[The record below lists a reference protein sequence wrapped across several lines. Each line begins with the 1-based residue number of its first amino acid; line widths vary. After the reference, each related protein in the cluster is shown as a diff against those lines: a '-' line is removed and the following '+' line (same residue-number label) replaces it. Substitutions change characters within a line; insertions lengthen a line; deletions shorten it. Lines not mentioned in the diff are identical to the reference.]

1 MNRQRYQ
8 LVFNRHRGMLMAVAE
23 TASTT
28 SGQRSPMACGAAGVV
43 APASWKFCTLVLALA
58 LTWQSVA
65 HAQILADRNAPREE
79 QPMVLKAANG
89 VPVVNIRQPNAKGLS
104 VNSYRRF
111 DVDGRGVILNN
122 AGGSSKSEL
131 GGYIAGNPW
140 MPGGGAQVIVNQ
152 INATDPSYL
161 RGFIEV
167 AGNPAQVI
175 IANPAGITCAGCGF
189 INAQRATM
197 TTGTPVIRQG
207 NLESYR
213 VNSGVISFEG
223 LGLQANDTAYADV
236 IARAVRVHAELR
248 AKQIRLTTGL
258 NTVSADHAQVTPDQ
272 SATDGAPVRAIDV
285 AALGGMYAGHI
296 YLSATEHGVGVHNG
310 GTLTATEG
318 QLVVTAAGRL
328 ENTGT
333 LAARGDTVIAAAGA
347 VSNAGSGTMGSESTL
362 RIHATALDNAGT
374 LDASRQLQIRT
385 TGALINQGSLGARD
399 STLLEVG
406 TLENTGTGRIGS
418 TGDTRVQSSG
428 SIRNAGSLL
437 GDTGVTLAAVTL
449 ENTGSVLTPAT
460 LALRIRNMLDNSG
473 KIGSNARLELRAT
486 TLSNRGD
493 IYSAQE
499 SVQLQVA
506 GRLFNS
512 GSIEAKRTLDAEAV
526 AIENQGR
533 FIGEAALNASA
544 SAALTNA
551 GTMGSRAGADF
562 KAATLD
568 NRGTLSA
575 VQLLAL
581 KVTGKFTNEKN
592 VGAGSTLQID
602 ADALDNSGKLF
613 SHGSLLMRIGG
624 AALNSGKV
632 GADGT
637 VDFRTASLVNGGAL
651 YSLAKSVDIQ
661 TRESITNSGTVEA
674 KTSVSLKAAALNNS
688 GTFTAEGAMKL
699 SLQQG
704 LSNTGE
710 IGANDTLTVNAA
722 TLENRGRIRSAE
734 SSLELTTDGKTSN
747 QGKILAAT
755 RLEITATGIDNSDGT
770 LGGGEVVIDAR
781 NRRFNNQRG
790 VLFARQDLK
799 AESAELDNRAGSIA
813 ARGKLTLSS
822 GEVNNEGGLLQALK
836 SLDIDTH
843 GQALYN
849 QHSGKDQ
856 GVRAGTDLHIKAGAL
871 GNGAGV
877 VVAGG
882 EARLQVS
889 TLDNQGGDIATGGG
903 LRIEAR
909 SVDNRGG
916 QLQSKGAMRVEVS
929 EGDMDNRRGLIR
941 SDEDVTLQS
950 QHLRNDD
957 TQGKD
962 QGIEGRSVSVTTGA
976 LYNNNGAIRS
986 GQSLQIAASESV
998 DNRGGL
1004 LSSQGTLSV
1013 NDPASTRRLVIDNEG
1028 GRILAGGDLRLTSHS
1043 LIGKGL
1049 LLSHRNLRID
1059 VATDLEQ
1066 RGETVAG
1073 GDLDLRTGGR
1083 FSNYGTLAAG
1093 AALRV
1098 TARGFQNHAG
1108 ASILGGDV
1116 SLSAGASQDFINRG
1130 LVDGVT
1136 TRIQAGT
1143 LYNLGAGRI
1152 YGDRVALAADVL
1164 HNAPET
1170 IDGVQRAPVIAA
1182 RERLDIGTGLLYN
1195 SEQALLYSAGDMS
1208 IGGAIGSDHRATGR
1222 AREVNNTSA
1231 TVNADGALT
1240 IAADAINNRNAHF
1253 EIAEESKPGRRIIN
1267 YRLVGSPDFLSGDN
1281 ARLIHQDSGQ
1291 IIAPENWRAMGDE
1304 DNFRLLLPS
1313 EEYPFDRYGPPFD
1326 YSRHVGRGGR
1336 LYRSF
1341 GVGPAYLAAIP
1352 EVSTEHSTI
1361 PAEPERF
1368 VYQPGDRIWDVFR
1381 VARPTTEVP
1390 PEPELPRICID
1401 PESCPDADYRQRH
1414 SQWKAIRDTTVE
1426 SYHNLDKAID
1436 RFNRSLYAR
1445 MVGEWII
1452 YDGTEQI
1459 RRTIVTRSTPGM
1471 ITSGGAMTLAAG
1483 VVNNYAS
1490 QFIAGGL
1497 LAGDAVNGTAINNTG
1512 PMGRQ
1517 TVTSTGTAEKTFI
1530 REHWLKADERRYESA
1545 PYASQTIETQF
1556 PLDVSATHEAGS
1568 TRERT
1573 PRAPATVP
1581 AQALPDAGKTA
1592 DLRAPAVDVNLPAN
1606 ALYQV
1611 NQSSVAA
1618 PLVQTDPRFIGQ
1630 RNWLSSDF
1638 LVRAYQDRFGP
1649 APGYQRFG
1657 DGFYEQ
1663 QLIQRQIQEATGQR
1677 YLNGFSN
1684 NEAQYLALMQAGL
1697 QQAQV
1702 QRYALGIALSEA
1714 QIAQLKTDIV
1724 WLVQRRATLAD
1735 GREQEVLV
1743 PQVYLQPSSLRVSGR
1758 QTLIAGNEVAF
1769 QTVQDILNRGGT
1781 IAARTG
1787 VTLRADNVSNLGG
1800 RIEGSV
1806 RLLAQSDIENAG
1818 GVIDA
1823 NDKLVLSAG
1832 RDVVLRSTSVTTAN
1846 AITTGRNIDQ
1856 VASVS
1861 GKDVVLLAGRDLQA
1875 DAAVI
1880 AASGDAVLAA
1890 GRDVRLG
1897 VVQEYFRQEIRWAD
1911 DKGGSNWVSR
1921 LTGPNLVDRANGA
1934 HGTSEVG
1941 INRAVVTGNK
1951 EVATQVSGNSI
1962 RIQAGQD
1969 VTSKGAQVVAENA
1982 LQVEAGRDIGIG
1994 TANVS
1999 ASARDQGQR
2008 SSSGILTA
2016 RTVRTDDASSTS
2028 REAGSTFSGETVL
2041 VRSGNDV
2048 NVKGSQVVSTQGTTI
2063 VAGHEVN
2070 IVAASESSSQRN
2082 FRQETT
2088 SGVMGAGIGV
2098 TVGSRMQS
2106 RDVDGQ
2112 SQTAS
2117 ASTVGSVTG
2126 DVSIVAGNRYTQVG
2140 SDVLAPG
2147 GDIDIVARTVS
2158 ILAAQQS
2165 SHTVTED
2172 KFRQQGVTVAVTSPV
2187 LSAVQTVQQM
2197 AEAASK
2203 TRDRR
2208 TQALAAATAGLAASN
2223 AADAVI
2229 AGQGKTINDKPNQI
2243 ATGPTDPATGKTP
2256 ARDANAADKAGGIN
2270 LAFSLGASSSQG
2282 RSEQINQTV
2291 RGSSVSAGG
2300 SLAITANGEGG
2311 DGNILVQG
2319 SDIKAGVDATLK
2331 AANEV
2336 RLMAAQETSEQHSRN
2351 SGASGSVGFSI
2362 GTDGLLFTASAS
2374 GNRGKGDGEEVRQVN
2389 SHVDAGNKLSVASGS
2404 DTTISGAVLR
2414 ARQVEFDVG
2423 TSGQGNLNIASQQ
2436 DTSTYQSR
2444 QQSLGGSVSVGMGKM
2459 GGSAS
2464 YSQSKVNSDY
2474 ASVIEQS
2481 GVKAGDGGF
2490 QVNVRGNTDLKGGL
2504 IASSEQAAA
2513 ENKNRVTTRTL
2524 TQSDIENRAS
2534 YEAQSIGISGGYS
2547 TGKDGGLS
2555 ALPPLVVGASE
2566 SASSTTRSGIS
2577 GGVIRITDEKQQQAL
2592 TGKTAEQTVASVN
2605 REVSSSK
2612 EGSNALKPIFDKEEI
2627 ENRTAIAGAFTREL
2641 GSFLNNRAKE
2651 ADEAKRKL
2659 DDAIAEERSKPL
2671 EQRDEVRLRGL
2682 TEQYLDAEKW
2692 SSGGTYRRYATAI
2705 AGAVT
2710 GNLSASSSQ
2719 FIQAAAINYLQGLGA
2734 EQVKRIADDLQSE
2747 AARSA
2752 LQGILGCAGAMA
2764 KEAACAAGALGAS
2777 AGTVINAL
2785 LQSAD
2790 RPGSQEKESRTN
2802 LVTSIVAGIATAA
2815 GSKANPTATLAAQ
2828 LEAEN
2833 NALGVS
2839 YSKQFLNK
2847 IRACDASQGACFSE
2861 LKEDAAKQRKLF
2873 TEQLEKGCSGAA
2885 ATPYACEAVMSSG
2898 QAALSDLAHALYFA
2912 KTGDQK
2918 AYVKALIV
2926 EQTLDMDRQYP
2937 NLAALGER
2945 AGFLDQLALQ
2955 LQQMWADVGPAGVGL
2970 SGSGQSAVANIKRAR
2985 GNDSSRGPHQ
2995 TERKLPE
3002 PYFKD
3007 TKEAAAAAHE
3017 LGFVK
3022 ISEAVNRQAVFRK
3035 GKLYITRDVDGHI
3048 GGAWKMATSVR
3059 NLQSKQTRLGTYDSK
3074 LNRIGD

>member
-1 MNRQRYQ
+1 LGSQGGVDIN
-8 LVFNRHRGMLMAVAE
+8 A
-23 TASTT
+23 AS
-28 SGQRSPMACGAAGVV
+28 
-43 APASWKFCTLVLALA
+43 
-58 LTWQSVA
+58 
-65 HAQILADRNAPREE
+65 
-79 QPMVLKAANG
+79 
-89 VPVVNIRQPNAKGLS
+89 
-104 VNSYRRF
+104 
-111 DVDGRGVILNN
+111 LNN
-122 AGGSSKSEL
+122 
-131 GGYIAGNPW
+131 
-140 MPGGGAQVIVNQ
+140 
-152 INATDPSYL
+152 
-161 RGFIEV
+161 R
-167 AGNPAQVI
+167 
-175 IANPAGITCAGCGF
+175 
-189 INAQRATM
+189 
-197 TTGTPVIRQG
+197 
-207 NLESYR
+207 
-213 VNSGVISFEG
+213 
-223 LGLQANDTAYADV
+223 
-236 IARAVRVHAELR
+236 
-248 AKQIRLTTGL
+248 
-258 NTVSADHAQVTPDQ
+258 
-272 SATDGAPVRAIDV
+272 
-285 AALGGMYAGHI
+285 
-296 YLSATEHGVGVHNG
+296 
-310 GTLTATEG
+310 
-318 QLVVTAAGRL
+318 
-328 ENTGT
+328 
-333 LAARGDTVIAAAGA
+333 GA
-347 VSNAGSGTMGSESTL
+347 VGAG
-362 RIHATALDNAGT
+362 
-374 LDASRQLQIRT
+374 
-385 TGALINQGSLGARD
+385 
-399 STLLEVG
+399 
-406 TLENTGTGRIGS
+406 
-418 TGDTRVQSSG
+418 QS
-428 SIRNAGSLL
+428 
-437 GDTGVTLAAVTL
+437 
-449 ENTGSVLTPAT
+449 
-460 LALRIRNMLDNSG
+460 
-473 KIGSNARLELRAT
+473 
-486 TLSNRGD
+486 
-493 IYSAQE
+493 
-499 SVQLQVA
+499 
-506 GRLFNS
+506 
-512 GSIEAKRTLDAEAV
+512 
-526 AIENQGR
+526 
-533 FIGEAALNASA
+533 
-544 SAALTNA
+544 
-551 GTMGSRAGADF
+551 
-562 KAATLD
+562 
-568 NRGTLSA
+568 
-575 VQLLAL
+575 LAL
-581 KVTGKFTNEKN
+581 KVTGKFTNEKD

-613 SHGSLLMRIGG
+613 SHGSLFMRIGAG
-624 AALNSGKV
+624 ALNCGKI
-632 GADGT
+632 GADDT
-637 VDFRTASLVNGGAL
+637 VDFRAASLANGGAF
-651 YSLAKSVDIQ
+651 YSLNKSVEVQ
-661 TRESITNSGTVEA
+661 TRERITNSGTVDA
-674 KTSVSLKAAALNNS
+674 KQSVSLKAATLNNS
-688 GTFTAEGAMKL
+688 GAFTAEGAMKL

-722 TLENRGRIRSAE
+722 TLENSGRIRSAE
-734 SSLELTTDGKTSN
+734 SSLVLATDGKTSN
-747 QGKILAAT
+747 EGKILAAT

-799 AESAELDNRAGSIA
+799 LESAELDNRAGSVA
-813 ARGKLTLSS
+813 ARGKLTLST

-836 SLDIDTH
+836 SLDLDTH

-849 QHSGKDQ
+849 LHSGKDQ

-877 VVAGG
+877 VVAGRQ
-882 EARLQVS
+882 ARLQVS
-889 TLDNQGGDIATGGG
+889 SLDNQGGDIASGGG
-903 LRIEAR
+903 LRIEAG

-916 QLQSKGAMRVEVS
+916 QLQSKGAMQVEVS
-929 EGDMDNRRGLIR
+929 AGDIDNRRGLIR

-950 QHLRNDD
+950 RSLRNDD
-957 TQGKD
+957 TQGND
-962 QGIEGRSVSVTTGA
+962 QGIEGGSVSLTIGV
-976 LYNNNGAIRS
+976 LHNNMGAIRT
-986 GQSLQIAASESV
+986 GQSLQIATSESV

-1013 NDPASTRRLVIDNEG
+1013 SDPASPRRLVIDNEG
-1028 GRILAGGDLRLTSHS
+1028 GRILAGGDLSLTSDS

-1049 LLSHRNLRID
+1049 LLSHKDLRID
-1059 VATDLEQ
+1059 VTADLEQ
-1066 RGETVAG
+1066 RGETAAAG
-1073 GDLDLRTGGR
+1073 NLDLRTGGR

-1093 AALRV
+1093 AVLRV
-1098 TARGFQNHAG
+1098 SARGLQNHAG

-1116 SLSAGASQDFINRG
+1116 SLSAGAGQDFINRG
-1130 LVDGVT
+1130 LIDGVT

-1152 YGDRVALAADVL
+1152 YGDRIALAADVL
-1164 HNAPET
+1164 HNAPESV
-1170 IDGVQRAPVIAA
+1170 DGVQRAPVIAA

-1195 SEQALLYSAGDMS
+1195 SEQALLYSVGDMS
-1208 IGGAIGSDHRATGR
+1208 IGGTIGSDHRASGR

-1240 IAADAINNRNAHF
+1240 IAADAINNRNAHV
-1253 EIAEESKPGRRIIN
+1253 EIAEESKPGRRIIH
-1267 YRLVGSPDFLSGDN
+1267 YRLVGSPDFVSGDN

-1313 EEYPFDRYGPPFD
+1313 EEYPFERYGPPFD
-1326 YSRHVGRGGR
+1326 YSRYVPRRDTSG
-1336 LYRSF
+1336 S
-1341 GVGPAYLAAIP
+1341 GVGVDRAYLRPLP
-1352 EVSTEHSTI
+1352 EVSTDSSTFA
-1361 PAEPERF
+1361 AEPERF
-1368 VYQPGDRIWDVFR
+1368 VYQPGDRIWDVFGL
-1381 VARPTTEVP
+1381 ARPTAIIP
-1390 PEPELPRICID
+1390 PKPALPKFC
-1401 PESCPDADYRQRH
+1401 SVPDACTEPAYRR
-1414 SQWKAIRDTTVE
+1414 SYDEWKAIRDAQFP
-1426 SYHNLDKAID
+1426 YHDKLDKAILK
-1436 RFNRSLYAR
+1436 FNRSLSGR
-1445 MVGEWII
+1445 MAGEWII

-1459 RRTIVTRSTPGM
+1459 RRTIVTRSAPGM
-1471 ITSGGAMTLAAG
+1471 ITSGGGMTLAAG

-1490 QFIAGGL
+1490 QFIAGGVL
-1497 LAGDAVNGTAINNTG
+1497 TGDGVNGTAINNTG
-1512 PMGRQ
+1512 PMGQQ

-1530 REHWLKADERRYESA
+1530 KSHRFKADDRRYESA
-1545 PYASQTIETQF
+1545 PYASQTIETRF

-1568 TRERT
+1568 TRDRT
-1573 PRAPATVP
+1573 ARTAATIP
-1581 AQALPDAGKTA
+1581 AQAPQGTGKTT
-1592 DLRAPAVDVNLPAN
+1592 DLRAPAVDVSLPSN

-1611 NQSSVAA
+1611 NQGSVAL

-1697 QQAQV
+1697 QHAQV

-1724 WLVQRRATLAD
+1724 WLVKRTVRLAD
-1735 GREQEVLV
+1735 GSAQEVLV

-1758 QTLIAGNEVAF
+1758 HTLIAGNEVAF

-1787 VTLRADNVSNLGG
+1787 VTLRADNIRNLGG
-1800 RIEGSV
+1800 RIEGGSV
-1806 RLLAQSDIENAG
+1806 RLLAQSDIDNAG

-1823 NDKLVLSAG
+1823 TDKLVLSAG
-1832 RDVVLRSTSVTTAN
+1832 RDIVIRSTSVTTAN
-1846 AITTGRNIDQ
+1846 ATTTGSNIDQ

-1875 DAAVI
+1875 NAAVI
-1880 AASGDAVLAA
+1880 AASGEATLSA

-1897 VVQEYFRQEIRWAD
+1897 VIQEYFRQEIRWAD
-1911 DKGGSNWVSR
+1911 DKGGSNRVSL
-1921 LTGPNLVDRANGA
+1921 LTGPNFVDRANGA
-1934 HGTSEVG
+1934 YGTNEVG
-1941 INRAVVTGNK
+1941 LNRAVVTGSK

-1969 VTSKGAQVVAENA
+1969 VASKGAQVVAENV
-1982 LQVEAGRDIGIG
+1982 LQVEAGRDVRIG
-1994 TANVS
+1994 TANVT

-2008 SSSGILTA
+2008 SSSGILSST
-2016 RTVRTDDASSTS
+2016 TVRTDDASSTT
-2028 REAGSTFSGETVL
+2028 REAGSTFSGDTVL
-2041 VRSGNDV
+2041 VRAGRDV
-2048 NVKGSQVVSTQGTTI
+2048 NVSGSSVVSTRGTAV
-2063 VAGHEVN
+2063 VAGNDVN

-2082 FRQETT
+2082 FRQEIK

-2106 RDVDGQ
+2106 RDVDRN
-2112 SQTAS
+2112 SETAS
-2117 ASTVGSVTG
+2117 ASTIGSVQG
-2126 DVSIVAGNRYTQVG
+2126 DVRILAGNRYTQVG

-2165 SHTVTED
+2165 SRTVTED

-2229 AGQGKTINDKPNQI
+2229 AGQGKTINDKPNQV

-2256 ARDANAADKAGGIN
+2256 ARDTNAADKVGGIN
-2270 LAFSLGASSSQG
+2270 LAFSVGASSSQG
-2282 RSEQINQTV
+2282 RSEQTSNTV

-2300 SLAITANGEGG
+2300 SVAITANGEGG

-2319 SDIKAGVDATLK
+2319 SDIKVGVDATLK

-2336 RLMAAQETSEQHSRN
+2336 RLIAAQETSEQHSRN

-2374 GNRGKGDGEEVRQVN
+2374 GNRGKGGGEEVKQVN
-2389 SHVDAGNKLSVASGS
+2389 SHVDAGNKLSVASGG
-2404 DTTISGAVLR
+2404 DTTISGAVVR
-2414 ARQVEFDVG
+2414 GRQVELDVG

-2490 QVNVRGNTDLKGGL
+2490 QVNVRGNTDLKGGV

-2513 ENKNRVTTRTL
+2513 ENTNRVTTRTL

-2534 YEAQSIGISGGYS
+2534 YEAQSVGISGGYS

-2555 ALPPLVVGASE
+2555 ALPPLVAGASE

-2577 GGVIRITDEKQQQAL
+2577 GGVIKITDEKQQQAL
-2592 TGKTAEQTVASVN
+2592 TGKTAEQSVASVN

-2627 ENRTAIAGAFTREL
+2627 ENRTAIAAAFTREL

-2659 DDAIAEERSKPL
+2659 DDAITEERSKPP
-2671 EQRDEVRLRGL
+2671 EQRDEARLRGL

-2719 FIQAAAINYLQGLGA
+2719 FIQAAAVNYLQGLGA
-2734 EQVKRIADDLQSE
+2734 EEVKRIADNLQSE

-2764 KEAACAAGALGAS
+2764 KEAACGAGALGAS

-2785 LQSAD
+2785 LQSAE

-2815 GSKANPTATLAAQ
+2815 GSAANPTATLAAQ

-2847 IRACDASQGACFSE
+2847 IRACDASQGACFAE

-2898 QAALSDLAHALYFA
+2898 QVALSDLAHALYFA

-2926 EQTLDMDRQYP
+2926 EQTLDMDRQFP

-2955 LQQMWADVGPAGVGL
+2955 LQQMWADVGPAGASSGL
-2970 SGSGQSAVANIKRAR
+2970 ISSGNVAISHAKKPYVPNAGGVANMRDFFDRSDFGAAVRAGTKKSSTIYDGQSVYVAERNIGETISKRDRLYLDGQHKDHLEVFDQHGKFRFVLNLDGTINQDKTNAA
-2985 GNDSSRGPHQ
+2985 
-2995 TERKLPE
+2995 ERQ
-3002 PYFKD
+3002 
-3007 TKEAAAAAHE
+3007 
-3017 LGFVK
+3017 G
-3022 ISEAVNRQAVFRK
+3022 R
-3035 GKLYITRDVDGHI
+3035 
-3048 GGAWKMATSVR
+3048 
-3059 NLQSKQTRLGTYDSK
+3059 RLK
-3074 LNRIGD
+3074 

>member
-1 MNRQRYQ
+1 MNRLRYQ

-23 TASTT
+23 TASVI
-28 SGQRSPMACGAAGVV
+28 SVQSVAAAPPMAGVV
-43 APASWKFCTLVLALA
+43 APTSWKLCTLFFSFAVA
-58 LTWQSVA
+58 WQSVA
-65 HAQILADRNAPREE
+65 HAQILVDRNAPREE
-79 QPMVLKAANG
+79 QPMVLKAPNG

-111 DVDGRGVILNN
+111 DVDERGVILNN
-122 AGGSSKSEL
+122 GGGSGNSKL
-131 GGYIAGNPW
+131 AGYIAGNPW
-140 MPGGGAQVIVNQ
+140 MPGGGAQVILNQVNS
-152 INATDPSYL
+152 TDPSYL

-167 AGNPAQVI
+167 AGNQAQVI

-189 INAQRATM
+189 INTHRATM
-197 TTGTPVIRQG
+197 TTGAPVIRQG
-207 NLESYR
+207 KLESYR
-213 VNSGVISFEG
+213 VGGGVIAFEG
-223 LGLQANDTAYADV
+223 LGLQAGQTTYADV
-236 IARAVRVHAELR
+236 IARAVRIHAGLR
-248 AKQIRLTTGL
+248 AGQIRLTTGL
-258 NTVSADHAQVTPDQ
+258 NTVSADHAQITPGQ
-272 SATDGAPVRAIDV
+272 PATDGAPVRAIDV

-296 YLSATEHGVGVHNG
+296 YLTATEHGVGVHTG

-333 LAARGDTVIAAAGA
+333 LAARGDTRIAAAGA
-347 VSNAGSGTMGSESTL
+347 VTNSGVIGSDSAL
-362 RIHATALDNAGT
+362 RINAAALDNA
-374 LDASRQLQIRT
+374 A
-385 TGALINQGSLGARD
+385 
-399 STLLEVG
+399 
-406 TLENTGTGRIGS
+406 TGRIGS
-418 TGDTRVQSSG
+418 VSGTSVQSSG
-428 SIRNAGSLL
+428 TVRNAGSVA
-437 GDTGVTLAAVTL
+437 GDTGITLAAAAM
-449 ENTGSVLTPAT
+449 ENTGSVITPAS
-460 LALRIRNMLDNSG
+460 LVLRIRDTLDNSG
-473 KIGSNARLELRAT
+473 KMGSNTLLGLEAT
-486 TLSNRGD
+486 ALNNRGD
-493 IYSAQE
+493 LYSAQD
-499 SVQLQVA
+499 SVHLDLA

-512 GSIEAKRTLDAEAV
+512 GSIEAKRTMRAHAG
-526 AIENQGR
+526 AIENEGR
-533 FIGEAALNASA
+533 LIGEAALEARTSA
-544 SAALTNA
+544 SLVNA
-551 GTMGSRAGADF
+551 GTLGSQGDVDI
-562 KAATLD
+562 KAASLN
-568 NRGTLSA
+568 NRGTVGAGQS
-575 VQLLAL
+575 LAL
-581 KVTGKFTNEKN
+581 KGTGKFTNEKD
-592 VGAGSTLQID
+592 VVAGSTLQIN

-613 SHGSLLMRIGG
+613 SHGRLLMRISG
-624 AALNSGKV
+624 AALNSGKL

-637 VDFRTASLVNGGAL
+637 VDFRAASLANVGAL
-651 YSLAKSVDIQ
+651 YSLAKSVDVQ
-661 TRESITNSGTVEA
+661 TGERITNIGTVEA

-699 SLQQG
+699 ALQQALG
-704 LSNTGE
+704 NTGE
-710 IGANDTLTVNAA
+710 IGANGTLTVTAA
-722 TLENRGRIRSAE
+722 TLDNRGRMRSAE
-734 SSLELTTDGKTSN
+734 GSLVLTSEGKTSN
-747 QGKILAAT
+747 QGKLLAAT
-755 RLEITATGIDNSDGT
+755 RFEITATGIDNGDGT
-770 LGGGEVVIDAR
+770 IAGNEVVIDTR
-781 NRRFNNQRG
+781 KQRFNNQRG
-790 VLFARQDLK
+790 VLFARQDLRL
-799 AESAELDNRAGSIA
+799 ESADLDNSLGSITA
-813 ARGKLTLSS
+813 LGKLTISS
-822 GEVNNEGGLLQALK
+822 GAINN
-836 SLDIDTH
+836 D
-843 GQALYN
+843 
-849 QHSGKDQ
+849 
-856 GVRAGTDLHIKAGAL
+856 R
-871 GNGAGV
+871 
-877 VVAGG
+877 
-882 EARLQVS
+882 
-889 TLDNQGGDIATGGG
+889 
-903 LRIEAR
+903 
-909 SVDNRGG
+909 G

-929 EGDMDNRRGLIR
+929 EGDIDNRRGLIR

-950 QHLRNDD
+950 QRLRNDD

-962 QGIEGRSVSVTTGA
+962 QGIEGRSVSVATGA
-976 LYNNNGAIRS
+976 FYNNNGAIRT
-986 GQSLQIAASESV
+986 GQSLQIAASDRV

-1013 NDPASTRRLVIDNEG
+1013 SDPASTRRLVIDNER
-1028 GRILAGGDLRLTSHS
+1028 GRILAGGDLSLTSNS

-1116 SLSAGASQDFINRG
+1116 SLSAGACQDFINRG

-1143 LYNLGAGRI
+1143 LYNLGTGRI

-1164 HNAPET
+1164 HNAPESV
-1170 IDGVQRAPVIAA
+1170 DGVLRSPVIAA

-1195 SEQALLYSAGDMS
+1195 SEQALLYSVGDMS
-1208 IGGAIGSDHRATGR
+1208 IGGTIGSDHRATGR

-1267 YRLVGSPDFLSGDN
+1267 YRLVGSPDFVSGDN
-1281 ARLIHQDSGQ
+1281 ARLVHKDSGQ

-1341 GVGPAYLAAIP
+1341 GVGPAYVAAIP
-1352 EVSTEHSTI
+1352 EVSTEHSTF

-1368 VYQPGDRIWDVFR
+1368 VYQPGDRIWDVFG

-1390 PEPELPRICID
+1390 PEPELPRLCRD
-1401 PESCPDADYRQRH
+1401 PESCPDADYQQRH
-1414 SQWKAIRDTTVE
+1414 SQWKVIRDTTVA
-1426 SYHNLDKAID
+1426 SYRNLDKAID

-1445 MVGEWII
+1445 MTGEWII

-1459 RRTIVTRSTPGM
+1459 QRTTVTRSAPGM
-1471 ITSGGAMTLAAG
+1471 ITSGGAMTLAADM
-1483 VVNNYAS
+1483 VNNYAS
-1490 QFIAGGL
+1490 QFIAGGA

-1530 REHWLKADERRYESA
+1530 RKHWLKADERRYESA

-1573 PRAPATVP
+1573 PRTPATVP

-1592 DLRAPAVDVNLPAN
+1592 DLRAPAVDVSLPAN

-1724 WLVQRRATLAD
+1724 WLVQRRVTLAD

-1787 VTLRADNVSNLGG
+1787 VTLRADNVRNLGG
-1800 RIEGSV
+1800 RIEGGSV
-1806 RLLAQSDIENAG
+1806 RVLAQSDIDNAG

-1921 LTGPNLVDRANGA
+1921 LTGPNFVDRANGA

-1982 LQVEAGRDIGIG
+1982 LQVEVGRDIHLG
-1994 TANVS
+1994 TANVL

-2063 VAGHEVN
+2063 VAGHDVN
-2070 IVAASESSSQRN
+2070 LVAAGESSSQRN

-2112 SQTAS
+2112 RQTAS
-2117 ASTVGSVTG
+2117 ASTVGSVAG
-2126 DVSIVAGNRYTQVG
+2126 DVRIVAGNRYTQVG

-2165 SHTVTED
+2165 SRTVTED

-2203 TRDRR
+2203 TKSGRV
-2208 TQALAAATAGLAASN
+2208 QALAAATAGMSVYSAVGDMQKGAAEGSAN
-2223 AADAVI
+2223 IGISA
-2229 AGQGKTINDKPNQI
+2229 TIGSSQNSSRTEQNSVMQRGSTVASGGNMSI
-2243 ATGPTDPATGKTP
+2243 SATGDGANSNLTVAGSDINAKRNLALKADNDINLIAAQNTDEQHGDRSSSSWGVGVTAQFGSKTQFGVT
-2256 ARDANAADKAGGIN
+2256 ANAAGSRGNSDGKDVSNVMTQVRAGGPVKLESGRDTDLIGAAVSGKRVSEW
-2270 LAFSLGASSSQG
+2270 LFSLRFWSDFNAKHGTMFDQFEEDEADLVIVKAVIESLDEKARALQSLDIDNVEFIY
-2282 RSEQINQTV
+2282 RWTSEY
-2291 RGSSVSAGG
+2291 
-2300 SLAITANGEGG
+2300 EP
-2311 DGNILVQG
+2311 
-2319 SDIKAGVDATLK
+2319 IKARVSRDL
-2331 AANEV
+2331 
-2336 RLMAAQETSEQHSRN
+2336 LLSEITKFRE
-2351 SGASGSVGFSI
+2351 F
-2362 GTDGLLFTASAS
+2362 LL
-2374 GNRGKGDGEEVRQVN
+2374 
-2389 SHVDAGNKLSVASGS
+2389 VA
-2404 DTTISGAVLR
+2404 
-2414 ARQVEFDVG
+2414 
-2423 TSGQGNLNIASQQ
+2423 
-2436 DTSTYQSR
+2436 
-2444 QQSLGGSVSVGMGKM
+2444 VS
-2459 GGSAS
+2459 
-2464 YSQSKVNSDY
+2464 
-2474 ASVIEQS
+2474 
-2481 GVKAGDGGF
+2481 
-2490 QVNVRGNTDLKGGL
+2490 
-2504 IASSEQAAA
+2504 
-2513 ENKNRVTTRTL
+2513 
-2524 TQSDIENRAS
+2524 ENR
-2534 YEAQSIGISGGYS
+2534 
-2547 TGKDGGLS
+2547 D
-2555 ALPPLVVGASE
+2555 
-2566 SASSTTRSGIS
+2566 
-2577 GGVIRITDEKQQQAL
+2577 VI
-2592 TGKTAEQTVASVN
+2592 
-2605 REVSSSK
+2605 
-2612 EGSNALKPIFDKEEI
+2612 
-2627 ENRTAIAGAFTREL
+2627 
-2641 GSFLNNRAKE
+2641 
-2651 ADEAKRKL
+2651 
-2659 DDAIAEERSKPL
+2659 
-2671 EQRDEVRLRGL
+2671 
-2682 TEQYLDAEKW
+2682 
-2692 SSGGTYRRYATAI
+2692 
-2705 AGAVT
+2705 
-2710 GNLSASSSQ
+2710 
-2719 FIQAAAINYLQGLGA
+2719 
-2734 EQVKRIADDLQSE
+2734 
-2747 AARSA
+2747 
-2752 LQGILGCAGAMA
+2752 
-2764 KEAACAAGALGAS
+2764 
-2777 AGTVINAL
+2777 
-2785 LQSAD
+2785 
-2790 RPGSQEKESRTN
+2790 
-2802 LVTSIVAGIATAA
+2802 
-2815 GSKANPTATLAAQ
+2815 
-2828 LEAEN
+2828 
-2833 NALGVS
+2833 
-2839 YSKQFLNK
+2839 
-2847 IRACDASQGACFSE
+2847 FS
-2861 LKEDAAKQRKLF
+2861 L
-2873 TEQLEKGCSGAA
+2873 
-2885 ATPYACEAVMSSG
+2885 
-2898 QAALSDLAHALYFA
+2898 
-2912 KTGDQK
+2912 
-2918 AYVKALIV
+2918 
-2926 EQTLDMDRQYP
+2926 
-2937 NLAALGER
+2937 
-2945 AGFLDQLALQ
+2945 
-2955 LQQMWADVGPAGVGL
+2955 
-2970 SGSGQSAVANIKRAR
+2970 
-2985 GNDSSRGPHQ
+2985 
-2995 TERKLPE
+2995 
-3002 PYFKD
+3002 
-3007 TKEAAAAAHE
+3007 
-3017 LGFVK
+3017 
-3022 ISEAVNRQAVFRK
+3022 
-3035 GKLYITRDVDGHI
+3035 
-3048 GGAWKMATSVR
+3048 
-3059 NLQSKQTRLGTYDSK
+3059 
-3074 LNRIGD
+3074 